1 MKDNLLQT
9 SLAQERA
16 RWKKE
21 EESVRSK
28 AVEAAVAIA
37 EVKWLEEE
45 QKKISEAVEVAMQTA
60 RGTWQEEKKRDI
72 GIKSLCKHLL
82 WLIKLELIGLI
93 RVTVGFHALAG
104 SLWRFKVVLR
114 CSCPCSCCPLLF
126 SSRSVNDYGDWE
138 IKGTLTKIMVGEE
151 GEEDN
156 VDPLKDSS
164 NTDSYSNNARTW
176 MVFLACFAYVWK
188 I

>member
-45 QKKISEAVEVAMQTA
+45 QKKISEAVEEAMQTA
-60 RGTWQEEKKRDI
+60 RDTWQEEKKRDI
-72 GIKSLCKHLL
+72 GIKSFYKHLL
-82 WLIKLELIGLI
+82 WLFKLELIGLI
-93 RVTVGFHALAG
+93 GALLDFTHWPGGSIVSGLSSVARVLVLVV
-104 SLWRFKVVLR
+104 RFSFLPEVR
-114 CSCPCSCCPLLF
+114 MTM
-126 SSRSVNDYGDWE
+126 
-138 IKGTLTKIMVGEE
+138 GTGK
-151 GEEDN
+151 
-156 VDPLKDSS
+156 
-164 NTDSYSNNARTW
+164 
-176 MVFLACFAYVWK
+176 
-188 I
+188 

>member
-45 QKKISEAVEVAMQTA
+45 QKKISEAVEEAMQTA
-60 RGTWQEEKKRDI
+60 RETWQEEKKRDI
-72 GIKSLCKHLL
+72 GIKSLYKHLL

-93 RVTVGFHALAG
+93 GALLDFTHWPG
-104 SLWRFKVVLR
+104 GTGRVVLLFQDCR
-114 CSCPCSCCPLLF
+114 PLL
-126 SSRSVNDYGDWE
+126 
-138 IKGTLTKIMVGEE
+138 
-151 GEEDN
+151 
-156 VDPLKDSS
+156 
-164 NTDSYSNNARTW
+164 
-176 MVFLACFAYVWK
+176 VFLFLLSASLFFQKCE
-188 I
+188 